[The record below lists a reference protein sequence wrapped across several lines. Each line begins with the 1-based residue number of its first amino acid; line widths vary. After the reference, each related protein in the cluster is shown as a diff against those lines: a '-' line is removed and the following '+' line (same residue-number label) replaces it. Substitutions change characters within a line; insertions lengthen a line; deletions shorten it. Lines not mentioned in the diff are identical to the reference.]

1 MRGGGPGVGAARWRR
16 ALGGC
21 GPRVAVGVGYDG
33 SVVAACGHALR
44 GFAADAG
51 GDGTVGPPLIDRAG
65 VTYATL
71 GATVIAIDRAGVDSW
86 RRGLDPDRALSA
98 LGVSASGA
106 LLVDTTVEPFAA
118 GDVVFHPD
126 PDPRLYALDRR
137 DGAVRELDRSRGWP
151 TTATTANGRVP
162 WPIALPVQAP
172 PTSAPYCGGS
182 QKTKYCPSS
191 GLQFWSMY
199 CETSSRASSS
209 VAP

>member
-1 MRGGGPGVGAARWRR
+1 MGR
-16 ALGGC
+16 
-21 GPRVAVGVGYDG
+21 
-33 SVVAACGHALR
+33 
-44 GFAADAG
+44 
-51 GDGTVGPPLIDRAG
+51 
-65 VTYATL
+65 
-71 GATVIAIDRAGVDSW
+71 
-86 RRGLDPDRALSA
+86 DRALSA

-126 PDPRLYALDRR
+126 RR

-151 TTATTANGRVP
+151 ATATTANGRVP